1 MSQESLEALVWVN
14 AREGAFPEASDRG
27 LAYGDGVFE
36 TMRYSEARIPLLERH
51 MERLDSSCRRLAIPV
66 DLDQIR
72 GEIEGFAV
80 AARSRS
86 ARGIIKLIV
95 TRGSGGLGYRA
106 GACAIPTRIL
116 IWHALPDY
124 PVARASEG
132 VTVRFCDARL
142 GMNVALAGIKHLN
155 RLEQVL
161 ARMEW
166 TDEDIVEGLMS
177 DPRGRIVEGISTN
190 IFLVSGGRLITPTI
204 DSCGVA
210 GVMRGY
216 IMEEVSRSLGIAVA
230 TTNCERALLAGAQEL
245 FICNAVIGVWPVRK
259 LGTKSYAVG
268 AVTRRIRDYVAQ
280 QFVA

>member
-1 MSQESLEALVWVN
+1 MSQDSLEALVWVN
-14 AREGAFPEASDRG
+14 AREGASPEAGDRG

-36 TMRYSEARIPLLERH
+36 TMRYCEARIPLLDRH
-51 MERLDSSCRRLAIPV
+51 MDRLGSSCYRLSIPV
-66 DLDQIR
+66 DLDQLR
-72 GEIEGFAV
+72 SEIDGFVV
-80 AARSRS
+80 AAQRHG

-95 TRGSGGLGYRA
+95 TRGTGGPGYRTEA
-106 GACAIPTRIL
+106 HPKPTRIL
-116 IWHALPDY
+116 IRHSLPDY
-124 PVARASEG
+124 PPSRAVEG
-132 VTVRFCDARL
+132 VAVRFCDARL
-142 GMNVALAGIKHLN
+142 GMNVTLAGIKHLN

-166 TDEDIVEGLMS
+166 ADDDIVEGLMS

-190 IFLVSGGRLITPTI
+190 VFLVSGGRLITPII

-210 GVMRGY
+210 GVMRGF
-216 IMEEVSRSLGIAVA
+216 IIDEVARSLGIAVS

-268 AVTRRIRDYVAQ
+268 SVTRKIQDYVAR
-280 QFVA
+280 QFAA